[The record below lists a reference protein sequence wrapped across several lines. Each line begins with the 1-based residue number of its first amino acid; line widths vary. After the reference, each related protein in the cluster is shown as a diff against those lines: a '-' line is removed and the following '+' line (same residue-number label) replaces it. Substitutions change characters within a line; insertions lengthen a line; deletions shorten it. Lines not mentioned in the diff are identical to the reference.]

1 MKTKHPF
8 VCQIVGFKNTGK
20 TTFLGGLIRYVQQ
33 SGLRV
38 AVIKHDG
45 HEFEMDHEGT
55 DTYKHRQAGAEGV
68 AIVSAGRTA
77 ILEEQSRPVTG
88 LIRHFQ
94 AYDCVL
100 LEGFKQEKYP
110 KLVMVREQSDARL
123 VQELTNVQ
131 GVVVWECHM
140 DWAQDY
146 YSDEQTVQIY
156 PADASDPAGR
166 WLLEQIQRH
175 RAGFQT
181 EQG

>member
-1 MKTKHPF
+1 MNTKHPF

-20 TTFLGGLIRYVQQ
+20 TTFLGGLIRYVQK

-77 ILEEQSRPVTG
+77 ILEENSQPVTS

-94 AYDCVL
+94 STMIVCCW
-100 LEGFKQEKYP
+100 K
-110 KLVMVREQSDARL
+110 
-123 VQELTNVQ
+123 
-131 GVVVWECHM
+131 
-140 DWAQDY
+140 
-146 YSDEQTVQIY
+146 
-156 PADASDPAGR
+156 ASSR
-166 WLLEQIQRH
+166 RIIRSWSWLRNNRMLSLPIS
-175 RAGFQT
+175 
-181 EQG
+181 

>member
-45 HEFEMDHEGT
+45 HEFEMDHKGT

-175 RAGFQT
+175 RAGFQK

>member
-77 ILEEQSRPVTG
+77 ILEEHSRPVTG

>member
-175 RAGFQT
+175 RAGFQK

>member
-68 AIVSAGRTA
+68 AIISAERTA
-77 ILEEQSRPVTG
+77 ILEEHSRPVTG
-88 LIRHFQ
+88 LIRHFH

-140 DWAQDY
+140 DWAQDH

>member
-1 MKTKHPF
+1 MNTKHPF

-20 TTFLGGLIRYVQQ
+20 TTFLGGLIRYVQK

-77 ILEEQSRPVTG
+77 ILEEHSQPVTS

-100 LEGFKQEKYP
+100 LEGFKQEDYP
-110 KLVMVREQSDARL
+110 KLVMVREQSDAQL
-123 VQELTNVQ
+123 TDKLTNVQ
-131 GVVVWECHM
+131 GIAVWEHQM
-140 DWAQDY
+140 DWAQGH
-146 YSDEQTVQIY
+146 YSDEMIQIF
-156 PADASDPAGR
+156 PAEANAPAGR
-166 WLLEQIQRH
+166 WLLEQIQKQIEGMRNK
-175 RAGFQT
+175 
-181 EQG
+181 QG